1 MKKSLLFISFVIF
14 ILLFI
19 YYLKP
24 ILPLNLNK
32 NTKDNIHLRIAYFP
46 NITHAPI
53 IIGLAKGIF
62 QKHLG
67 NNVVLETKIFNA
79 GPSEIE
85 ALFAGEVDIGYIGP
99 GPAING
105 YIKSRGRALK
115 IISGST
121 SGGASLIVKSY
132 LSDLYKLKGLIA
144 LKNIKVASPQLGNTQ
159 DLSLR
164 HFIKV
169 NKLSDIKIIPITNAD
184 QITIFTK
191 NEIDAAWAPEPWAT
205 RLVRESGGIRLI
217 DERDLWKD
225 KSFSTTNIIANTKII
240 QNRPDL
246 VKKFITAHLEVIDW
260 INTHPEEAQTL
271 ANTEVAKLT
280 SGKLSG
286 EVIKEAWQMLNFTP
300 DPIILS
306 VQTFAKW
313 AIDEGFIE
321 EKNSDLDNLFFLNIL
336 NETANSKY

>member
-132 LSDLYKLKGLIA
+132 LSDL
-144 LKNIKVASPQLGNTQ
+144 
-159 DLSLR
+159 
-164 HFIKV
+164 
-169 NKLSDIKIIPITNAD
+169 
-184 QITIFTK
+184 
-191 NEIDAAWAPEPWAT
+191 
-205 RLVRESGGIRLI
+205 
-217 DERDLWKD
+217 
-225 KSFSTTNIIANTKII
+225 
-240 QNRPDL
+240 
-246 VKKFITAHLEVIDW
+246 
-260 INTHPEEAQTL
+260 
-271 ANTEVAKLT
+271 
-280 SGKLSG
+280 
-286 EVIKEAWQMLNFTP
+286 
-300 DPIILS
+300 
-306 VQTFAKW
+306 
-313 AIDEGFIE
+313 
-321 EKNSDLDNLFFLNIL
+321 
-336 NETANSKY
+336 

>member
-1 MKKSLLFISFVIF
+1 M
-14 ILLFI
+14 
-19 YYLKP
+19 
-24 ILPLNLNK
+24 
-32 NTKDNIHLRIAYFP
+32 
-46 NITHAPI
+46 
-53 IIGLAKGIF
+53 
-62 QKHLG
+62 
-67 NNVVLETKIFNA
+67 
-79 GPSEIE
+79 
-85 ALFAGEVDIGYIGP
+85 
-99 GPAING
+99 
-105 YIKSRGRALK
+105 
-115 IISGST
+115 
-121 SGGASLIVKSY
+121 
-132 LSDLYKLKGLIA
+132 
-144 LKNIKVASPQLGNTQ
+144 
-159 DLSLR
+159 
-164 HFIKV
+164 
-169 NKLSDIKIIPITNAD
+169 
-184 QITIFTK
+184 FTK